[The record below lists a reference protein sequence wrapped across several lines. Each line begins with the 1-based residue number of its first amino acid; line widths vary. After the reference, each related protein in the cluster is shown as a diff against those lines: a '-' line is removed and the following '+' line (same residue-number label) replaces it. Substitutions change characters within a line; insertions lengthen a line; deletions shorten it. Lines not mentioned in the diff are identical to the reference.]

1 MRNVTERKY
10 MADSSSD
17 LYLVTA
23 PGLEHITASE
33 LTALGVSSG
42 SETHGGVAWRG
53 TMRDLY
59 RANLWLRT
67 ATRVLIRVSRFH
79 AGSFAE
85 LERRAKAVP
94 WGRFVRARDTV
105 RFRVTCHKSA
115 LYHSDAVAQR
125 LGESVAAATGC
136 AFAGN
141 AEADE
146 QEPASREPSAGEQLF
161 IVRIDHD
168 TVTVSADSS
177 GTLLHKRGYRQ
188 ATAKAPMRE
197 TLAAAMLLS
206 SGWVRGEPMVDPL
219 CGSGTIPIEAA
230 MIARNMAPGMN
241 REFRFER
248 WPGFDRTAWGSL
260 RDEALAGVASSA
272 PASIVASDR
281 DSGAIEAAMSNA
293 LRAEVA
299 GDVQIVQQPL
309 SAASPTDD
317 RTGWLITN
325 PPYGVRVGTDVRNL
339 YARLGSMMQTSFG
352 GWRLGILVAGTELD
366 RQLEMPLEQVFETKN
381 GGIAIRFLKGRA
393 PDE

>member
-1 MRNVTERKY
+1 MT
-10 MADSSSD
+10 DSSSD

-23 PGLEHITASE
+23 PGLERITASE
-33 LTALGVSSG
+33 LLALGITSG
-42 SETHGGVAWRG
+42 SVTHGGIAWRG
-53 TMRDLY
+53 SMRDLY

-67 ATRVLIRVSRFH
+67 ATRVLIRASKFH

-85 LERRAKAVP
+85 LERRAKTVP
-94 WGRFVRARDTV
+94 WGRVVRARDRV

-136 AFAGN
+136 TFAGDS
-141 AEADE
+141 ESED
-146 QEPASREPSAGEQLF
+146 QEPTATVGEQLF

-177 GTLLHKRGYRQ
+177 GNVLYKRGYRQ

-206 SGWVRGEPMVDPL
+206 SGWLHGEPLLDPL
-219 CGSGTIPIEAA
+219 CGAGTIPIEAA
-230 MIARNMAPGMN
+230 LIARNMAPGID

-248 WPGFDRTAWGSL
+248 WPGFDRTGWGAL
-260 RDEALAGVASSA
+260 REAALAGATDSA
-272 PASIVASDR
+272 PASIIASDR
-281 DSGAIEAAMSNA
+281 DAGAIEAAMSNA
-293 LRAEVA
+293 VRAGVG
-299 GDVQIVQQPL
+299 GDVQITQQPL
-309 SAASPTDD
+309 SAASPSDG

-339 YARLGSMMQTSFG
+339 YARIGSMMRTSFA
-352 GWRLGILVAGTELD
+352 GWNLGLLSASADLD
-366 RQLEMPLEQVFETKN
+366 RQLGLPLEQVFESKN
-381 GGIAIRFLKGRA
+381 GGIAIRFLTFRGA
-393 PDE
+393 D

>member
-1 MRNVTERKY
+1 MRNVTKRKY
-10 MADSSSD
+10 MTDSSSD

-23 PGLEHITASE
+23 PGLERITASE
-33 LTALGVSSG
+33 LLALGITSG
-42 SETHGGVAWRG
+42 SVTHGGIAWRG

-67 ATRVLIRVSRFH
+67 ATRVLIRASKFH

-85 LERRAKAVP
+85 LERRAKTVP
-94 WGRFVRARDTV
+94 WGRFVRARDRA

-136 AFAGN
+136 TFAGDS
-141 AEADE
+141 ESED
-146 QEPASREPSAGEQLF
+146 QEPTATVGEQLF

-177 GTLLHKRGYRQ
+177 GNVLYKRGYRQ

-206 SGWVRGEPMVDPL
+206 SGWLRGESLLDPL

-230 MIARNMAPGMN
+230 LIARNMAPGID

-248 WPGFDRTAWGSL
+248 WPGFDRTGWGAL
-260 RDEALAGVASSA
+260 REAALAGAADSA
-272 PASIVASDR
+272 PASIIASDR
-281 DSGAIEAAMSNA
+281 DAGAIEAAMSNA
-293 LRAEVA
+293 VRAGVG
-299 GDVQIVQQPL
+299 GDVQITQQSL
-309 SAASPTDD
+309 SAASPSND
-317 RTGWLITN
+317 RAGWLITN

-339 YARLGSMMQTSFG
+339 YARIGSMMRTSLA
-352 GWRLGILVAGTELD
+352 GWNLGILSASADLD
-366 RQLEMPLEQVFETKN
+366 RQLALPLEQVFESKN
-381 GGIAIRFLKGRA
+381 GGIAIRFLTFQGA
-393 PDE
+393 D

>member
-1 MRNVTERKY
+1 MRNVTKRKY

-23 PGLEHITASE
+23 PGLERITASE
-33 LTALGVSSG
+33 LLALGITSG
-42 SETHGGVAWRG
+42 SVTHGGIAWRG

-67 ATRVLIRVSRFH
+67 ATRVLIRASKFH

-85 LERRAKAVP
+85 LERRAKTVP
-94 WGRFVRARDTV
+94 WGRFVRARDRV

-136 AFAGN
+136 TFAGDS
-141 AEADE
+141 ESED
-146 QEPASREPSAGEQLF
+146 QEPTATIGEQLF
-161 IVRIDHD
+161 VVRIDHD

-177 GTLLHKRGYRQ
+177 GNVLYKRGYRQ

-206 SGWVRGEPMVDPL
+206 SGWLRGESLLDPL

-230 MIARNMAPGMN
+230 LIARNMAPGID

-248 WPGFDRTAWGSL
+248 WPGFDRTGWGAL
-260 RDEALAGVASSA
+260 REAALAGAADSA
-272 PASIVASDR
+272 PASIIASDR
-281 DSGAIEAAMSNA
+281 DAGAIEAAMSNA
-293 LRAEVA
+293 VRAGVG
-299 GDVQIVQQPL
+299 GDVQITQQSL
-309 SAASPTDD
+309 SAASPSND
-317 RTGWLITN
+317 RAGWLITN

-339 YARLGSMMQTSFG
+339 YARIGSMMRTSLA
-352 GWRLGILVAGTELD
+352 GWNLGILSASADLD
-366 RQLEMPLEQVFETKN
+366 RQLALPLEQVFESKN
-381 GGIAIRFLKGRA
+381 GGIAIRFLTFQGA
-393 PDE
+393 D